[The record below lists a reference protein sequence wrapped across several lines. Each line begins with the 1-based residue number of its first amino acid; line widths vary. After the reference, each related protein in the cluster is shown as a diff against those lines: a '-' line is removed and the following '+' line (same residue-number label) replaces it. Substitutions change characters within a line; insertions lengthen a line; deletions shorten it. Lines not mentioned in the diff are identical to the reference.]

1 MNSPSAGSSK
11 PSGHSSERRFWALIA
26 TQFQGAFNDNAF
38 KVIVVFLIP
47 LLAGEKGYPATA
59 MAFLIFNIPYLL
71 FPSYAGY
78 LADRFSKQRVI
89 VFTKYWE
96 VLVMV
101 MGLVAF
107 LLNRPTLLWITLF
120 LLAMQSAFFSPA
132 KYGILP
138 EILREER
145 LSWGNG
151 VLQLG
156 TMLAIILGTALGAPL
171 VAAFEGR
178 GYLTSV
184 VLISFSLVGVVTA
197 HFVTKLAPAAPGRG
211 APWNPWAG
219 MGRCFRC
226 FRADRW
232 LFLTML
238 GIAYFWFAG
247 VLAMQ
252 NIIELAK
259 ATVASTALQGQL
271 LTALSL
277 GIGLG
282 SVATGILSR
291 GKIEVGL
298 IPLGGLGLAGFSALL
313 GIGEWSFWGN
323 VGLLFGL
330 GFFGGF
336 FVIPLDATLQ
346 QRSPENMRGDMIAT
360 SNFVTFAGM
369 TVSAILFYVLFNRLG
384 LSTSTIFLL
393 SAVMSVAASIYIC
406 TLLPVFLLR
415 FILWCLASTFYRI
428 KVMGRDNIP
437 DKGGALF
444 VANHTSYVD
453 ALMILAST
461 DRDVRFLM
469 YKGIYDSPFVRPL
482 ARLMGVIPIAA
493 DQSPREMV
501 ESLHA
506 ATAALRA
513 GEVVCIFAEGQIT
526 RTGQLL
532 PFRKG
537 FERIVKGVDAPII
550 PVHLGNL
557 WGSIFSFS
565 GGRFLWKVPTQIPY
579 PVTVSYGAPLPSDSS
594 ATVVR
599 RAIQELGTD
608 AFAAKRYALLHRT
621 FAHRARRHPFKPAIV
636 DGLTANMPC
645 FKTLAASLVLARKLK
660 SALGRQGVATPCLGE
675 TMSAAPHAA
684 CLVGVLL
691 PPSVGGALVNIALQ
705 WLGKIPVN
713 LNYTASAESIESAC
727 RQCGIN
733 HVISS
738 EVFLEKVKMDSPR
751 PTILLEHLRTEIT
764 AWNRCV
770 GFLWA
775 ACVPLVLI
783 ERLLGAHGGRSENDL
798 ATVVFSSGSEGEP
811 KGVMLTHR
819 NLASNIEATLQVFP
833 HDPND
838 GIMGVLPLFHSMGFM
853 GTLWL
858 PLTSGTRAVYH
869 PNPLDARAIGGLIHK
884 HKATFFMTTSTLL
897 QGFIR
902 QCPPEHLSSLK
913 YIVCGAEKLADRVRE
928 ACKEKFG
935 IEPIEGYGT
944 TECSP
949 LVSLNVPNFRVPG
962 FFQRGTKVGTVG
974 HPIPGVSVRIVDPDN
989 RTPVGVNESGM
1000 MLVEGPNVMQGYLGK
1015 PEKTSSVLRD
1025 GWYETGDIA
1034 CVDEEGFITITGR
1047 LTRFSKVAGEMIPH
1061 GKVEES
1067 LLQLLG
1073 LTEQALAVV
1082 GLPDEKK
1089 GEKLVV
1095 LHTLD
1100 EGQMGFLQEKLKQSG
1115 LPNLWVPAP
1124 NAFHRIDA
1132 IPVLGSGK
1140 MDLRSLKTL
1149 AEQIEKGP

>member
-1 MNSPSAGSSK
+1 MNSLSAGSSR
-11 PSGHSSERRFWALIA
+11 PAGRSSERGFWALIA

-38 KVIVVFLIP
+38 KVIVIFLIP
-47 LLAGEKGYPATA
+47 LLVKEEGYPATA
-59 MAFLIFNIPYLL
+59 IAFLIFNIPFLL

-78 LADRFSKQRVI
+78 LADRFSKQRVA

-96 VLVMV
+96 VLVMG

-107 LLNRPTLLWITLF
+107 LLNSPAFLWVTLF
-120 LLAMQSAFFSPA
+120 LMAMQSAFFSPA

-151 VLQLG
+151 ILQLG
-156 TMLAIILGTALGAPL
+156 TMLAIILGTAVGTPL
-171 VAAFEGR
+171 AAVFKDR
-178 GYLTSV
+178 AYLTSV
-184 VLISFSLVGVVTA
+184 VLIGFSIAGVVTSY
-197 HFVTKLAPAAPGRG
+197 FITKPPAAAPGRG

-282 SVATGILSR
+282 SVATGFLSR

-298 IPLGGLGLAGFSALL
+298 IPLGGLGLAAFSALL

-323 VGLLFGL
+323 MGLLFGL

-346 QRSPENMRGDMIAT
+346 QRSPDDMRGDMIAT

-393 SAVMSVAASIYIC
+393 SAAMSLAASIYIC

-428 KVMGRDNIP
+428 QVMGRDNIP

-461 DRDVRFLM
+461 GRHVRFLM

-493 DQSPREMV
+493 EQSPREMV
-501 ESLHA
+501 KSLRT
-506 ATAALRA
+506 ATTALEA
-513 GEVVCIFAEGQIT
+513 GEAVCIFAEGQIT

-537 FERIVKGVDAPII
+537 FEHIVKGVDAPII

-565 GGRFLWKVPTQIPY
+565 GGRFLWKIPTKIPY

-594 ATVVR
+594 ATAVR
-599 RAIQELGTD
+599 RAIQELGTA
-608 AFAAKRYALLHRT
+608 AFATKRYALLHRT
-621 FAHRARRHPFKPAIV
+621 FARRARRHPFKQAIA
-636 DGLTANMPC
+636 DGLTPKMSC
-645 FKTLAASLVLARKLK
+645 LKTLAASLVLARKLK
-660 SALGRQGVATPCLGE
+660 SVLAGE
-675 TMSAAPHAA
+675 KM
-684 CLVGVLL
+684 VGVLL

-713 LNYTASAESIESAC
+713 LNYTASAESLESAC
-727 RQCGIN
+727 GQCGIN
-733 HVISS
+733 HVISA
-738 EVFLEKVKMDSPR
+738 EAFLEKVKMDSPR

-764 AWNRCV
+764 AWSRCV

-775 ACVPLVLI
+775 ACLSSVLI
-783 ERLLGAHGGRSENDL
+783 ERLLGAPRGRSQEDL
-798 ATVVFSSGSEGEP
+798 ATVVLSSGSEGEP

-833 HDPND
+833 HDSND
-838 GIMGVLPLFHSMGFM
+838 GIMGVLPFFHSMGFM

-869 PNPLDARAIGGLIHK
+869 PNPLDARAIGGLIYK

-935 IEPIEGYGT
+935 IEPIEGYGA

-962 FFQRGTKVGTVG
+962 FFQRGTKVGTIG
-974 HPIPGVSVRIVDPDN
+974 HPIPGVSVRIVNPEN
-989 RTPVGVNESGM
+989 RAPLGVNESGM
-1000 MLVEGPNVMQGYLGK
+1000 MLVEGPSIMKGYLGK
-1015 PEKTSSVLRD
+1015 PEKTSDVLRD

-1034 CVDEEGFITITGR
+1034 SVDEDGFITITGR
-1047 LTRFSKVAGEMIPH
+1047 LSRFSKIAGEMVPH

-1067 LLQLLG
+1067 LHQLLG
-1073 LTEQALAVV
+1073 LTEVAETLAVV
-1082 GLPDEKK
+1082 GLPDERK

-1100 EGQMGFLQEKLKQSG
+1100 EDQMDVLQEKLKQSN
-1115 LPNLWVPAP
+1115 LPNLWIPDP
-1124 NAFHRIDA
+1124 SAFHRIDA

-1140 MDLRSLKTL
+1140 MDLRTLKTL
-1149 AEQIEKGP
+1149 GEQIEKGR

>member
-1 MNSPSAGSSK
+1 MNSPSARSTK
-11 PSGHSSERRFWALIA
+11 PAGHPSERGFWALIA

-38 KVIVVFLIP
+38 KVIVIFLIP

-151 VLQLG
+151 ILQLG

-171 VAAFEGR
+171 VAAFAGR
-178 GYLTSV
+178 AYLTSV
-184 VLISFSLVGVVTA
+184 VLIGFSLVGVVTA
-197 HFVTKLAPAAPGRG
+197 HFVTKLAPAAPGRS

-219 MGRCFRC
+219 MGRCFHC

-282 SVATGILSR
+282 SVATGFLSR

-323 VGLLFGL
+323 LGLLFGL

-346 QRSPENMRGDMIAT
+346 QRSPEDMRGDMIAT

-384 LSTSTIFLL
+384 LSISTIFLL
-393 SAVMSVAASIYIC
+393 SAAMSVAASIYIC
-406 TLLPVFLLR
+406 TLLPIFLLR

-428 KVMGRDNIP
+428 QVMGRDNIP

-461 DRDVRFLM
+461 DRHVRFLM

-501 ESLHA
+501 KSLRT
-506 ATAALRA
+506 ATAALEA

-537 FERIVKGVDAPII
+537 FEHIVKGVDAPII
-550 PVHLGNL
+550 PVHLGNV

-565 GGRFLWKVPTQIPY
+565 GGRFLWKIPTKIPY
-579 PVTVSYGAPLPSDSS
+579 PGTVSYGAPLPSDSS

-599 RAIQELGTD
+599 RAIQELGTE

-621 FAHRARRHPFKPAIV
+621 FARRARRHPFTQAIA
-636 DGLTANMPC
+636 DGLTPKMSYL
-645 FKTLAASLVLARKLK
+645 KTLAASLVLARKLK
-660 SALGRQGVATPCLGE
+660 NALVGE
-675 TMSAAPHAA
+675 TM
-684 CLVGVLL
+684 VGMLL
-691 PPSVGGALVNIALQ
+691 PPSVGGALVNVALQ

-713 LNYTASAESIESAC
+713 LNYTASAGSLESAC
-727 RQCGIN
+727 RQCNIN
-733 HVISS
+733 RVISS

-751 PTILLEHLRTEIT
+751 PTILMERLRTEIT
-764 AWNRCV
+764 LWNRCV

-775 ACVPLVLI
+775 ACLPSVLI
-783 ERLLGAHGGRSENDL
+783 ERLLGAPGGRSQDDL

-838 GIMGVLPLFHSMGFM
+838 GIMGVLPFFHSMGFM

-869 PNPLDARAIGGLIHK
+869 PTPLDARAIGGLIYK
-884 HKATFFMTTSTLL
+884 HKTTFFMSTSTLL

-935 IEPIEGYGT
+935 IEPIEGYGA

-962 FFQRGTKVGTVG
+962 FFQRGTKTGTIG
-974 HPIPGVSVRIVDPDN
+974 HPIPGVSVRIVNLAD
-989 RTPVGVNESGM
+989 GAYLGANESGM
-1000 MLVEGPNVMQGYLGK
+1000 MLVEGPNVMRGYIGK
-1015 PEKTSSVLRD
+1015 PEKTASVLRD

-1034 CVDEEGFITITGR
+1034 SVDEDGFITITGR
-1047 LTRFSKVAGEMIPH
+1047 LSRFSKIAGEMIPH

-1067 LLQLLG
+1067 LHQLLG

-1082 GLPDEKK
+1082 GMPDEKK

-1100 EGQMGFLQEKLKQSG
+1100 EDQMGVLQEKLKQSD
-1115 LPNLWVPAP
+1115 LPNLWIPDP
-1124 NAFHRIDA
+1124 SAFRRIDA
-1132 IPVLGSGK
+1132 IPMLGSGK
-1140 MDLRSLKTL
+1140 MDLRGLKTL
-1149 AEQIEKGP
+1149 AEQLEEDR

>member
-1 MNSPSAGSSK
+1 MSNTNEAISRQAGR
-11 PSGHSSERRFWALIA
+11 SGEGGFWALIA

-38 KVIVVFLIP
+38 KVIVVFLVP
-47 LLAGEKGYPATA
+47 LLVNRADYPVTA
-59 MAFLIFNIPYLL
+59 LAFLIFNIPYLL

-78 LADRFSKQRVI
+78 LADRFSKQRVA

-96 VLVMV
+96 VLVMA

-107 LLNRPTLLWITLF
+107 LLKSPACLWVTLF
-120 LLAMQSAFFSPA
+120 LLATQSAFFSPA

-138 EILREER
+138 EILGEER

-156 TMLAIILGTALGAPL
+156 TMLAILLGTALGTPL
-171 VAAFEGR
+171 VAAFKDR
-178 GYLTSV
+178 AYLTSV
-184 VLISFSLVGVVTA
+184 VLIAFSAVGVVTS
-197 HFVTKLAPAAPGRG
+197 HFITAVPAAAPRRG
-211 APWNPWAG
+211 VPWNPWAG
-219 MGRCFRC
+219 LGRCLRC

-232 LFLTML
+232 LFLTVL

-282 SVATGILSR
+282 SIATGFLSR
-291 GKIEVGL
+291 GKVEVGL
-298 IPLGGLGLAGFSALL
+298 IPLGGFGLSVFSLLLGLG
-313 GIGEWSFWGN
+313 GWSFWGN

-346 QRSPENMRGDMIAT
+346 QRSPKEMRGDMIAT
-360 SNFVTFAGM
+360 CNFITFAGM
-369 TVSAILFYVLFNRLG
+369 TVSAVLFYVLFNRLG
-384 LSTSTIFLL
+384 LSPSAIFLL
-393 SAVMSVAASIYIC
+393 SAAMSAVASLYIC
-406 TLLPVFLLR
+406 MLLPIFLLR
-415 FILWCLASTFYRI
+415 FILWCIASTFYRI
-428 KVMGRDNIP
+428 RVIGRGNIP
-437 DKGGALF
+437 DTGGALF

-461 DRDVRFLM
+461 GREVRFLM

-493 DQSPREMV
+493 GQSPREMM

-506 ATAALRA
+506 ATAALQA

-537 FERIVKGVDAPII
+537 FERIIKGVDVPII

-565 GGRFLWKVPTQIPY
+565 RGRFLWKIPAKIPY
-579 PVTVSYGAPLPSDSS
+579 PVTVSYGTPLSPDAS
-594 ATVVR
+594 AAVVR
-599 RAIQELGTD
+599 RSIQELGTA
-608 AFAAKRYALLHRT
+608 AFAAKRYTLLHRS
-621 FAHRARRHPFKPAIV
+621 FARRARLHPFRQAIA
-636 DGLTANMPC
+636 DGLTPGMSF
-645 FKTLAASLVLARKLK
+645 FKTLAGSIVLARKLK
-660 SALGRQGVATPCLGE
+660 RVLAGKK
-675 TMSAAPHAA
+675 M
-684 CLVGVLL
+684 VGVLL
-691 PPSVGGALVNIALQ
+691 PPSVGGVLVNIALQ

-713 LNYTASAESIESAC
+713 LNYTASPESIESAC
-727 RQCGIN
+727 RQCGIE
-733 HVISS
+733 HVISAGL
-738 EVFLEKVKMDSPR
+738 FLEKVKMESPR
-751 PTILLEHLRTEIT
+751 PAILMDHLRSGIT
-764 AWNRCV
+764 PWNRFAGLV
-770 GFLWA
+770 WA
-775 ACVPLVLI
+775 ALFPCVLI
-783 ERLLGAHGGRSENDL
+783 ERLLGAPRRRSETDL

-833 HDPND
+833 HDSRD
-838 GIMGVLPLFHSMGFM
+838 GIMGVLPFFHSMGFM

-869 PNPLDARAIGGLIHK
+869 PNPLDARVVGGLIAK
-884 HKATFFMTTSTLL
+884 YRATFFMITSTLL

-902 QCPPEHLSSLK
+902 QCLPEQLSSLK
-913 YIVCGAEKLADRVRE
+913 YIVCGAEKLSERVRE

-949 LVSLNVPNFRVPG
+949 LVALNVPNFRVPG
-962 FFQRGTKVGTVG
+962 FFQRGTKNGTIG
-974 HPIPGVSVRIVDPDN
+974 HPIPGVSIRIVDPESH
-989 RTPVGVNESGM
+989 TPLNVNESGM
-1000 MLVEGPNVMQGYLGK
+1000 LLVEGPNLMAGYLGK
-1015 PEKTSSVLRD
+1015 PETTQSVLRD

-1034 CVDEEGFITITGR
+1034 SVDEDGFITITGR
-1047 LTRFSKVAGEMIPH
+1047 LSRFSKIAGEMIPH
-1061 GKVEES
+1061 GKVEE
-1067 LLQLLG
+1067 LLHQLLG

-1082 GLPDEKK
+1082 SLPDEKK

-1095 LHTLD
+1095 LHTLY
-1100 EGQMGFLQEKLKQSG
+1100 EGQVTVLHEKLKQSG
-1115 LPNLWVPAP
+1115 MPNLWIPDSG
-1124 NAFHRIDA
+1124 AFHRIEA

-1140 MDLRSLKTL
+1140 MDLRTLRTL
-1149 AEQIEKGP
+1149 AEQLEDVCQHESSVSSSSCGS

>member
-1 MNSPSAGSSK
+1 MNQTGTAPSIRSAR
-11 PSGHSSERRFWALIA
+11 PSDRGFWALIA

-38 KVIVVFLIP
+38 KVIVIFLIP
-47 LLAGEKGYPATA
+47 QLVKETDYPTTA
-59 MAFLIFNIPYLL
+59 LAFLLFNIPFLL

-78 LADRFSKQRVI
+78 LSDRFSKQRI
-89 VFTKYWE
+89 AVFTKYWE
-96 VLVMV
+96 VLVMS

-107 LLNRPTLLWITLF
+107 LLNSPAFLWVTLF
-120 LLAMQSAFFSPA
+120 LMAMQSAFFSPA

-151 VLQLG
+151 ILQLG
-156 TMLAIILGTALGAPL
+156 TMLAIILGTAVGTPL
-171 VAAFEGR
+171 VAAFGGR
-178 GYLTSV
+178 VYLTSV
-184 VLISFSLVGVVTA
+184 VLIAFSVVGVFSS
-197 HFVTKLAPAAPGRG
+197 HFITKPPAAAPDRRV
-211 APWNPWAG
+211 PWNPWAG

-226 FRADRW
+226 LRADRW
-232 LFLTML
+232 LFLTVL

-282 SVATGILSR
+282 SLVTGYLSR
-291 GKIEVGL
+291 GKVEVGL
-298 IPLGGLGLAGFSALL
+298 IPLGGMGLTAFSALL
-313 GIGEWSFWGN
+313 GLGDWSFGAN
-323 VGLLFGL
+323 LGLLFGL

-346 QRSPENMRGDMIAT
+346 QRSREDLRGDMIAT
-360 SNFVTFAGM
+360 CNFVTFAGM
-369 TVSAILFYVLFNRLG
+369 TVAAVLFYLLFNRLG
-384 LSTSTIFLL
+384 LSASAIFLI
-393 SAVMSVAASIYIC
+393 SAAMSLAASIYIC
-406 TLLPVFLLR
+406 LLLPVFLLR
-415 FILWCLASTFYRI
+415 FILWCFASSFYRI
-428 KVMGRDNIP
+428 QVMGRENVP

-461 DRDVRFLM
+461 GRDVRFLM
-469 YKGIYDSPFVRPL
+469 YKGIYDSPFVHPL
-482 ARLMGVIPIAA
+482 AKLMGVIPIAA

-501 ESLHA
+501 KSLHA
-506 ATAALRA
+506 AKDALKA

-537 FERIVKGVDAPII
+537 FEHIVKGAETPII
-550 PVHLGNL
+550 PVHLGKL

-565 GGRFLWKVPTQIPY
+565 GGRFLWKVPTKIPY
-579 PVTVSYGAPLPSDSS
+579 PVTVSYGAPLPSD
-594 ATVVR
+594 APAPVVR
-599 RAIQELGTD
+599 QAIQELGTT
-608 AFAAKRYALLHRT
+608 AFAANRYTLIHRT
-621 FAHRARRHPFKPAIV
+621 FAHRARRHPFRQAIA
-636 DGLTANMPC
+636 DGLTPTLSF
-645 FKTLAASLVLARKLK
+645 FKTLAGSLVLAGKLK
-660 SALGRQGVATPCLGE
+660 GRLAGE
-675 TMSAAPHAA
+675 KM
-684 CLVGVLL
+684 VGVLL
-691 PPSVGGALVNIALQ
+691 PPSVAGVLVNVALQ

-713 LNYTASAESIESAC
+713 LNYSASAESLESAC
-727 RQCGIN
+727 RQCDIQ
-733 HVISS
+733 HVISA
-738 EVFLEKVKMDSPR
+738 ELFLDKVKIDSPR
-751 PTILLEHLRTEIT
+751 PTILMEALRNEIR

-775 ACVPLVLI
+775 ACFPVVLI
-783 ERLLGAHGGRSENDL
+783 ERLLGAPGGRSENDL

-833 HDPND
+833 HDPSD
-838 GIMGVLPLFHSMGFM
+838 CIMGVLPFFHSMGFM

-858 PLTSGTRAVYH
+858 PLTSGTQAVYH
-869 PNPLDARAIGGLIHK
+869 PNPLDARAIGGLMYK
-884 HKATFFMTTSTLL
+884 HKATFFMITSTLL

-902 QCPPEHLSSLK
+902 QCLPEHLSSLK

-962 FFQRGTKVGTVG
+962 FFQRGTKVGTIG
-974 HPIPGVSVRIVDPDN
+974 HPIPGVSVRIVDPET
-989 RTPVGVNESGM
+989 RTPLGVKEPGM
-1000 MLVEGPNVMQGYLGK
+1000 MLVQGPNIMLGYLGK
-1015 PEKTSSVLRD
+1015 PEKTASVLRD

-1034 CVDEEGFITITGR
+1034 SVDEDGFVTITGR
-1047 LTRFSKVAGEMIPH
+1047 LSRFSKIAGEMIPH

-1067 LLQLLG
+1067 LHQLLE

-1082 GLPDEKK
+1082 SLPDEKK

-1100 EGQMGFLQEKLKQSG
+1100 DEKLALIHEKLKQSG
-1115 LPNLWVPAP
+1115 LPNLWIPAP

-1132 IPVLGSGK
+1132 IPLLGSGK
-1140 MDLRSLKTL
+1140 MDLRSLKSL
-1149 AEQIEKGP
+1149 AEQREEGR

>member
-1 MNSPSAGSSK
+1 MNSPSARSTK
-11 PSGHSSERRFWALIA
+11 PSGHYSEGGFWALIA

-47 LLAGEKGYPATA
+47 LLAKEAGYPATA
-59 MAFLIFNIPYLL
+59 MAFLIFNIPFLL

-78 LADRFSKQRVI
+78 LADRFSKQRVA

-96 VLVMV
+96 VLVMG

-107 LLNRPTLLWITLF
+107 LLNSPTFLWVTLF
-120 LLAMQSAFFSPA
+120 LMAAQSAFFSPA

-156 TMLAIILGTALGAPL
+156 TMLAIILGTAVATPL
-171 VAAFEGR
+171 VAAFKDR
-178 GYLTSV
+178 AYLTSV
-184 VLISFSLVGVVTA
+184 VLIGFSIAGVVTSY
-197 HFVTKLAPAAPGRG
+197 FITKPPPAAPGRG
-211 APWNPWAG
+211 VPWNPWAG
-219 MGRCFRC
+219 IGRCFHC

-238 GIAYFWFAG
+238 GIGYFWFAG

-282 SVATGILSR
+282 SVATGFLSR

-298 IPLGGLGLAGFSALL
+298 IPLGGLGLAVFSALL
-313 GIGEWSFWGN
+313 GIGAWSFWGN
-323 VGLLFGL
+323 LGLLFGL

-336 FVIPLDATLQ
+336 FIIPLDATLQ
-346 QRSPENMRGDMIAT
+346 QRSPKDMRGDMIAT
-360 SNFVTFAGM
+360 CNFVTFAGM
-369 TVSAILFYVLFNRLG
+369 TVSAVLFYVLFNRLG

-393 SAVMSVAASIYIC
+393 SAAMSVVASIYIC
-406 TLLPVFLLR
+406 TLLPIFLLR
-415 FILWCLASTFYRI
+415 FILWCFASTFYRI
-428 KVMGRDNIP
+428 RVMGRDNIP

-461 DRDVRFLM
+461 GREVRFLM

-501 ESLHA
+501 KSLHA
-506 ATAALRA
+506 ATAALQA
-513 GEVVCIFAEGQIT
+513 GEVVGIFAEGQIT

-537 FERIVKGVDAPII
+537 FEHIVKGVDAPII

-565 GGRFLWKVPTQIPY
+565 GGRFLWKIPTKIPY

-599 RAIQELGTD
+599 RAIQELGTK

-621 FAHRARRHPFKPAIV
+621 FARRARRRPFKQAV
-636 DGLTANMPC
+636 ADGLTPRMTY
-645 FKTLAASLVLARKLK
+645 FKTLAASLVLARKLNR
-660 SALGRQGVATPCLGE
+660 ALAGE
-675 TMSAAPHAA
+675 KM
-684 CLVGVLL
+684 VGVLL

-705 WLGKIPVN
+705 WLSKIPVN
-713 LNYTASAESIESAC
+713 LNYTASAESLESAC
-727 RQCGIN
+727 RQCDI
-733 HVISS
+733 HQVISS
-738 EVFLEKVKMDSPR
+738 EAFLEKVKMDSPR
-751 PTILLEHLRTEIT
+751 PTIFLERLRSEIT
-764 AWNRCV
+764 LWNRCV
-770 GFLWA
+770 GFFWA
-775 ACVPLVLI
+775 ACFPNVLI
-783 ERLLGAHGGRSENDL
+783 ERLLGAPGGRSEEDL

-838 GIMGVLPLFHSMGFM
+838 CIMGVLPFFHSMGFL

-869 PNPLDARAIGGLIHK
+869 PNPLDARVIGGLTYK
-884 HKATFFMTTSTLL
+884 HKATFFMITSTLL

-902 QCPPEHLSSLK
+902 QCLPEHLSSLK

-935 IEPIEGYGT
+935 IEPIEGYGA

-949 LVSLNVPNFRVPG
+949 LVSLNVPNLRIPG
-962 FFQRGTKVGTVG
+962 FFQRGTKIGTIG
-974 HPIPGVSVRIVDPDN
+974 HPIPGVSVRIVDPEN
-989 RTPVGVNESGM
+989 HAPLGVNESGM
-1000 MLVEGPNVMQGYLGK
+1000 MLVEGPNIMQGYLGR
-1015 PEKTSSVLRD
+1015 PDKTASVLRD

-1034 CVDEEGFITITGR
+1034 SVDEDGFITITGR
-1047 LTRFSKVAGEMIPH
+1047 LSRFSKIAGEMIPH

-1067 LLQLLG
+1067 LHQLLG
-1073 LTEQALAVV
+1073 LTEQVLAVV

-1100 EGQMGFLQEKLKQSG
+1100 EKQVGVLQEKLKQSN

-1124 NAFHRIDA
+1124 NAFYRIDA

-1149 AEQIEKGP
+1149 AEQIEKGF

>member
-1 MNSPSAGSSK
+1 MNSPSARSSK
-11 PSGHSSERRFWALIA
+11 PSGHSSERGFWALIA

-38 KVIVVFLIP
+38 KVIVIFLIP
-47 LLAGEKGYPATA
+47 ILVKEEGYPATA
-59 MAFLIFNIPYLL
+59 IAFLIFNIPFLL

-107 LLNRPTLLWITLF
+107 LLNSPTLLWITLF

-138 EILREER
+138 EILGEER

-178 GYLTSV
+178 AYLTSV
-184 VLISFSLVGVVTA
+184 VLIGFSLVGAVTA
-197 HFVTKLAPAAPGRG
+197 HFVTKLVPAAPERRV
-211 APWNPWAG
+211 PWNPWAG
-219 MGRCFRC
+219 MGRCFHC

-259 ATVASTALQGQL
+259 ATVTSTALQGQL

-277 GIGLG
+277 GIGVG
-282 SVATGILSR
+282 SVATGFLSR

-298 IPLGGLGLAGFSALL
+298 IPLGGLGLAAFSALL

-323 VGLLFGL
+323 MGLLFGL

-346 QRSPENMRGDMIAT
+346 QRSPDDMRGDMIAT
-360 SNFVTFAGM
+360 SNFVTFGGM

-384 LSTSTIFLL
+384 LSTSAIFLL
-393 SAVMSVAASIYIC
+393 SAAMSVVASIYIC
-406 TLLPVFLLR
+406 MLLPVFLLR

-428 KVMGRDNIP
+428 QVMGRDNIP

-461 DRDVRFLM
+461 GREVRFLM

-501 ESLHA
+501 ASLHA
-506 ATAALRA
+506 ATAALQA

-537 FERIVKGVDAPII
+537 FEHIVKGVDVPII

-565 GGRFLWKVPTQIPY
+565 GGRFLWKVPTKIPY

-594 ATVVR
+594 AIVVR
-599 RAIQELGTD
+599 RAIQELGTE

-621 FAHRARRHPFKPAIV
+621 FAHRARRHPFKQAIA
-636 DGLTANMPC
+636 DGLTPKMSC

-660 SALGRQGVATPCLGE
+660 GTLAGE
-675 TMSAAPHAA
+675 NM
-684 CLVGVLL
+684 VGVLL
-691 PPSVGGALVNIALQ
+691 PPSVGGTLVNIALQ

-713 LNYTASAESIESAC
+713 LNYTASAESLESAC
-727 RQCGIN
+727 RQCDIH
-733 HVISS
+733 HVISADL
-738 EVFLEKVKMDSPR
+738 FLEKVKMDSPR
-751 PTILLEHLRTEIT
+751 PTIILERLRTQIT
-764 AWNRCV
+764 AWSRCV

-775 ACVPLVLI
+775 ACLPSVLI
-783 ERLLGAHGGRSENDL
+783 ERLLGAPRGRSQGDL

-833 HDPND
+833 HDSND
-838 GIMGVLPLFHSMGFM
+838 GIMGVLPFFHSMGFM

-869 PNPLDARAIGGLIHK
+869 PNPLDARAIGALIYK

-935 IEPIEGYGT
+935 IEPIEGYGA

-962 FFQRGTKVGTVG
+962 FFQRGTKAGTVG
-974 HPIPGVSVRIVDPDN
+974 HPIPGVSVRTVNLADGA
-989 RTPVGVNESGM
+989 PVGVNESGM

-1015 PEKTSSVLRD
+1015 PEKTASVLRD

-1034 CVDEEGFITITGR
+1034 SIDEDGFITITGR
-1047 LTRFSKVAGEMIPH
+1047 LSRFSKIAGEMVPH

-1067 LLQLLG
+1067 LRQLLG
-1073 LTEQALAVV
+1073 LTEVGETLAVV
-1082 GLPDEKK
+1082 GLPDERK

-1095 LHTLD
+1095 LHTLG
-1100 EGQMGFLQEKLKQSG
+1100 EEQIELLQDKLKRSD